1 MAGIISDNVGRSSG
15 LLKAASGGSSGISF
29 TENVAEDTS
38 MAMTFTGIPA
48 GTKEV
53 CIHFLD
59 LSLDSSDNIDIQ
71 IGDSGGLETSGYLS
85 EGSSI
90 IQSTFSSLESTSS
103 FVIKLGSHPA
113 RLCGAYILRL
123 INTSTNK
130 WAGHYVTSGTGA
142 PSLCGG
148 GGFKALSGE
157 LTQLEVQSTN
167 SRDAGAVT
175 ISFKG

>member
-59 LSLDSSDNIDIQ
+59 LSLDSSDNID
-71 IGDSGGLETSGYLS
+71 
-85 EGSSI
+85 SS
-90 IQSTFSSLESTSS
+90 
-103 FVIKLGSHPA
+103 A

-130 WAGHYVTSGTGA
+130 WAGHYVTAGTGA

-167 SRDAGAVT
+167 SRDQGAVT
-175 ISFKG
+175 VSFKG

>member
-59 LSLDSSDNIDIQ
+59 LSLNSSDDIDIQ

-90 IQSTFSSLESTSS
+90 IQGSFSGLESTSS
-103 FVIKLGSHPA
+103 FVIKLGNSSA

-167 SRDAGAVT
+167 SRDQGAVT
-175 ISFKG
+175 VSFKG